1 MTDDET
7 FEVEIKQKETQERK
21 TNTDTK
27 YKGSNISIK

>member
-21 TNTDTK
+21 THKDTK
-27 YKGSNISIK
+27 YKRSNISID